1 MSPAPRVAISSDFLS
16 AFAEIPRKKQG
27 KVMDF
32 VSRFRSRP
40 DSPGI
45 NYEKIKD
52 ARDGNL
58 RSVRIDDTYRGI
70 VLHPP
75 SGNLYLLLWVDH
87 HDDAYAWARNRKCS
101 VHPETGSLQVFEVRE
116 TVREAEQAS
125 APEAVPPLFEGV
137 KEKYL
142 LRMGVPSELLPA
154 VREIRSEE
162 ELNRLVQSLPREAGD
177 ALSLLHLG
185 FPPEEILQDLEL
197 KKPDAKVD
205 TEDFAKA
212 LQTDE
217 SRSRFFVA
225 EDDLELQAILQ
236 APLEK
241 WRVFLHPTQRKIVEK
256 DWNGPVRVLGGA
268 GTGKTVAAVHR
279 ARWLVQS
286 VLKDPNERVL
296 FTTFTVNLAE
306 DIRSNL
312 AKLCSD
318 ETMKRIEVINLDRWV
333 SQFLKAREYEM
344 KLLFD
349 DEKRRD
355 FWGRAMAYKPVDIDL
370 PESFWIEE
378 WEKVIQPQEITGE
391 KEYFQA
397 DRKGRGG
404 SLDRKQRK
412 AVWPVFEEYRALL
425 SENGYSELDD
435 AMRDARKLLESSE
448 EKLPYRS
455 IVVDEAQDLGPLA
468 FKLIRRMVP
477 EGNNDIFIVGD
488 AHQRIYKRRT
498 VLSKCGI
505 EVRGRSRKLRINY
518 RTTEETK
525 DWAVALLEGRD
536 FDDLD
541 GGRDSQKGYRSLLRG
556 QPPRL
561 EGFPSF
567 EDEAGFLAAY
577 LNELL
582 ASGEPLRN
590 ICLVARTNS
599 LLEQYRSALNAKGIG
614 TVVVRADAPEDG
626 RQDGVRLATMHR
638 VKGLEFD
645 RMIIAGAGALP
656 HRSVR
661 ETDDPAEAGERDT
674 MERSLAY
681 VAATRARTH
690 LLVTWNGETPEML
703 GKG

>member
-1 MSPAPRVAISSDFLS
+1 MSLAPQVAISSDFLS
-16 AFAEIPRKKQG
+16 AFTEIPRKQQG

-32 VSRFRSRP
+32 VSRFRSHP

-45 NYEKIKD
+45 NYEKIRD

-75 SGNLYLLLWVDH
+75 SGNLYVLLWVDH
-87 HDDAYAWARNRKCS
+87 HDDAYSWARNRKCS
-101 VHPETGSLQVFEVRE
+101 VHPETGSLQVFEV
-116 TVREAEQAS
+116 Q
-125 APEAVPPLFEGV
+125 EAVLEADRAQEEIPFLFKDI

-142 LRMGVPSELLPA
+142 LRMGIPEEVIPA
-154 VREIRSEE
+154 VKALRSEE
-162 ELNRLVQSLPREAGD
+162 ELDRLVESLPREAGD
-177 ALSLLHLG
+177 ALTLLNLG
-185 FPPEEILQDLEL
+185 FSPDEILQDLEL
-197 KKPDAKVD
+197 KKPDTKVD
-205 TEDFAKA
+205 TEDFVKA

-217 SRSRFFVA
+217 ARSRFFVA

-236 APLEK
+236 APLER
-241 WRVFLHPTQRKIVEK
+241 WRVFLHPSQRKIVEK

-268 GTGKTVAAVHR
+268 GTGKTVAAIHR

-318 ETMKRIEVINLDRWV
+318 DVMKRIEVINLDRWV
-333 SQFLKAREYEM
+333 FQFLKARGYEL

-349 DEKRRD
+349 DEKKRD
-355 FWGRAMAYKPVDIDL
+355 FWGRAMAYMPQDISL
-370 PESFWIEE
+370 PESFFPEE
-378 WEKVIQPQEITGE
+378 WEKVIQPQEITSE
-391 KEYFQA
+391 REYFQA
-397 DRKGRGG
+397 DRRGRGAA
-404 SLDRKQRK
+404 LDRKQRK
-412 AVWPVFEEYRALL
+412 ALWPVFEEYRALL
-425 SENGYSELDD
+425 SENGYSEPDD
-435 AMRDARKLLESSE
+435 AMRDARKLIETSG
-448 EKLPYRS
+448 EKLPYRT

-468 FKLIRRMVP
+468 FRLIRRMVP
-477 EGNNDIFIVGD
+477 EEKNDIFIVGD
-488 AHQRIYKRRT
+488 AHQRIYKRQT
-498 VLSKCGI
+498 VLSRCGI

-518 RTTEETK
+518 RTTEETRQ
-525 DWAVALLEGRD
+525 WAVALLEGRD

-541 GGRDSQKGYRSLLRG
+541 GGRDTQKGYRSLLRG

-561 EGFPSF
+561 EGFATF
-567 EDEAGFLAAY
+567 EKEAEFLAAY
-577 LNELL
+577 LKELQS
-582 ASGEPLRN
+582 SGEPLQN
-590 ICLVARTNS
+590 VCLAARTKA
-599 LLEQYRSALNAKGIG
+599 LLEKYRSALEENGIKS
-614 TVVVRADAPEDG
+614 VVVKADTAEDR

-656 HRSVR
+656 HKFVH
-661 ETDDPAEAGERDT
+661 ETDDPTEARERDT

-690 LLVTWNGETPEML
+690 LLVTWNGERPEML
-703 GKG
+703 EER

>member
-1 MSPAPRVAISSDFLS
+1 
-16 AFAEIPRKKQG
+16 
-27 KVMDF
+27 
-32 VSRFRSRP
+32 
-40 DSPGI
+40 
-45 NYEKIKD
+45 
-52 ARDGNL
+52 
-58 RSVRIDDTYRGI
+58 
-70 VLHPP
+70 
-75 SGNLYLLLWVDH
+75 VDH

-101 VHPETGSLQVFEVRE
+101 VHPETGSLQVFEVQE
-116 TVREAEQAS
+116 TVREAEQS
-125 APEAVPPLFEGV
+125 PAPEAVPPLFEGV

-162 ELNRLVQSLPREAGD
+162 ELNRLAQSLPREAGD

-185 FPPEEILQDLEL
+185 FSPEEILQDLEL

-212 LQTDE
+212 LQTDQ

-318 ETMKRIEVINLDRWV
+318 DVMKRIEVINLDRWV
-333 SQFLKAREYEM
+333 SQFLKARGYEM

-397 DRKGRGG
+397 DRKGRGA

-425 SENGYSELDD
+425 SENGYSEPDD
-435 AMRDARKLLESSE
+435 AMRDARKLLESSG

-498 VLSKCGI
+498 VLSRCGI

-525 DWAVALLEGRD
+525 EWAVALLEGRD

-577 LNELL
+577 LNELQ

-599 LLEQYRSALNAKGIG
+599 LLEQYRSALKAK
-614 TVVVRADAPEDG
+614 
-626 RQDGVRLATMHR
+626 
-638 VKGLEFD
+638 
-645 RMIIAGAGALP
+645 
-656 HRSVR
+656 
-661 ETDDPAEAGERDT
+661 
-674 MERSLAY
+674 
-681 VAATRARTH
+681 
-690 LLVTWNGETPEML
+690 
-703 GKG
+703 